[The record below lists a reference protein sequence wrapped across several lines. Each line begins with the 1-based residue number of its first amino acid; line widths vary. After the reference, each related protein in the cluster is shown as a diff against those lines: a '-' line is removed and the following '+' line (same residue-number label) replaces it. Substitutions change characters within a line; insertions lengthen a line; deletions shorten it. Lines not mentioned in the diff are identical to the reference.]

1 MQQLSVNHRERGQWA
16 VYYTSPQSFFLL
28 AFINW
33 LNNFG
38 DFGEFNLIAL
48 SLEFKRFKI
57 QKG

>member
-1 MQQLSVNHRERGQWA
+1 MQQLSVNHREWGQWA

-33 LNNFG
+33 LNNF
-38 DFGEFNLIAL
+38 DEFNLIAL